1 MDKEK
6 RVLPDNRQGRL
17 SQKLRAAQ
25 SVCGRPSNPA
35 FSLPPSVPPYC
46 CPASIPAPSEGWGWE
61 CTTKL
66 AFVPFMKT
74 TNNLFGL
81 DQQGRKKW
89 RKASQSLKSQSG
101 WGGESGWTS
110 KQHFCIPIKAV
121 NTHRYHSA
129 TWSCISLTLI
139 PNWFKCIFLSWSF
152 FEVAL
157 SLSLETSQ
165 SQSERNLSCQ
175 FWSFRQYQMVYGLKL
190 RYVWSQMA
198 DIFYYLVI

>member
-25 SVCGRPSNPA
+25 SVCDRPSNPA

-61 CTTKL
+61 WRTKL

-81 DQQGRKKW
+81 DPQGR
-89 RKASQSLKSQSG
+89 RKPSQSLKSQSG
-101 WGGESGWTS
+101 WGGELGWTS
-110 KQHFCIPIKAV
+110 KQHFCIQIKAV
-121 NTHRYHSA
+121 YTHRYTSP
-129 TWSCISLTLI
+129 TWSCISLTFI
-139 PNWFKCIFLSWSF
+139 PYCFKCIFLAWSF
-152 FEVAL
+152 CEVAL
-157 SLSLETSQ
+157 SPTLKQAILS
-165 SQSERNLSCQ
+165 
-175 FWSFRQYQMVYGLKL
+175 VL
-190 RYVWSQMA
+190 RFSDSTRCYMN
-198 DIFYYLVI
+198 